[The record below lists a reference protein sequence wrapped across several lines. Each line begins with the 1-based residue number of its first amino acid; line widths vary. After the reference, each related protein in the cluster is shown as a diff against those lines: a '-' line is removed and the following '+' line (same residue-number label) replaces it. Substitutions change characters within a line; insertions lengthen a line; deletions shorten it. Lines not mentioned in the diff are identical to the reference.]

1 MGPSAASTGNPAYS
15 ISSYPGEV
23 AWPRTARRDA
33 PLRHRRLVITLR
45 PMNERINVDHARWQ
59 SFSTNATH
67 GAFDPDPRARAVDA
81 SISASS
87 AFAQDV
93 VGRLLTAT
101 AFTRWGIAHSD
112 NRVEHP
118 AAVRELRV

>member
-1 MGPSAASTGNPAYS
+1 MT
-15 ISSYPGEV
+15 
-23 AWPRTARRDA
+23 
-33 PLRHRRLVITLR
+33 
-45 PMNERINVDHARWQ
+45 ERINVDHTRWQ
-59 SFSTNATH
+59 GFSTNATQA
-67 GAFDPDPRARAVDA
+67 AFDPDPRARAVEA

-87 AFAQDV
+87 ALAQDV

-112 NRVEHP
+112 DRVEHP